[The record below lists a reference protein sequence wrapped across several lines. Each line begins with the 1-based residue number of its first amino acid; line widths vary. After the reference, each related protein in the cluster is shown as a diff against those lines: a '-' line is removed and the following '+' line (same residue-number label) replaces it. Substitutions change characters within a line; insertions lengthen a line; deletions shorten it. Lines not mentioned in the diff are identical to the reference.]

1 MTGSGRRR
9 RNERERCSPHP
20 GGGATVSASHGRR
33 PPQAEAEL
41 RELLGHLE
49 ARAQRLRGSGEEG
62 TGRGQRLS
70 PPELE
75 ELRRAWHRYCEV
87 IAELGEGATEAE
99 PPSRS

>member
-1 MTGSGRRR
+1 M
-9 RNERERCSPHP
+9 
-20 GGGATVSASHGRR
+20 SASHGRR
-33 PPQAEAEL
+33 TPQAEAEL

-49 ARAQRLRGSGEEG
+49 ARSQRLRAAGEEG
-62 TGRGQRLS
+62 GGRGERLS

-87 IAELGEGATEAE
+87 IAELGDGESE

>member
-1 MTGSGRRR
+1 
-9 RNERERCSPHP
+9 
-20 GGGATVSASHGRR
+20 VSASHGRR

-49 ARAQRLRGSGEEG
+49 ARAQRLRSLSEQG

-87 IAELGEGATEAE
+87 IAELGEGAEGE